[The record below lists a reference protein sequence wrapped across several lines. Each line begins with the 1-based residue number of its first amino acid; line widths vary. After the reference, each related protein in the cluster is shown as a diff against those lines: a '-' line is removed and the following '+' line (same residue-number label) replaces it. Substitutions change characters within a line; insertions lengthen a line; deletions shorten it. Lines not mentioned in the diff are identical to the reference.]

1 MDYNDIPF
9 YEYNTI
15 IVGTGASGLNA
26 ALALK
31 QLGQSHIALVT
42 EGLMM
47 GTSRNTGSDKQTY
60 YKLMT
65 DGPEPDSV
73 SQMAR
78 TLFDGGCM
86 DGDLALCEAAGS
98 LRAFFRLVEMGVPFP
113 HNSCGEYIGYK
124 TDHDPVMRGTSAGPL
139 TSRYMTE
146 CLEKAVKEEA
156 IPIYDGYQAVR
167 LLVKENGSDRRA
179 CGILALNKKKCR
191 DEAQRYA
198 VFSADNVIWATGG
211 EAGMYEASV
220 YPPSQTGGLGVL
232 LREGV
237 KAKNLTESQFGIAS
251 VKFRWNL
258 SGTFQQCIPRYVS
271 TDANGEDEREFLEP
285 YFDSPGKLVNAI
297 FLKGY
302 QWPFDPRKAFEQ
314 GSSLIDLLV
323 YQETVLSG
331 RRVFLDYMHNPSA
344 LQKNG
349 AVDFTYLT
357 GDGKV
362 YLENCQA
369 LLETPYKRL
378 EKMNPKAIEVY
389 SSHHIDLSR
398 EYLEIQVSAQHNNG
412 GIAAN
417 KWWETS
423 LSHLFAVGEAN
434 GSHGIYRPGG
444 SALNSGQV
452 GSMRAAQFIVHN
464 YREEPLG
471 REAFLEACKEAL
483 EEEMRFAEEALSKT
497 DGLNLEIAEER
508 RKLQHRMTQY
518 GACIRSEK
526 GLERAIEE
534 NRKQA
539 AYFRDHHKI
548 ADPAELGRLYQ
559 LRQLLLSQYV
569 YLAAMLDYSRTVGIS
584 RGSYLVYNPQ
594 GRLPDERL
602 NELFRNITKETDTSV
617 LQEISYDADSGS
629 CRPHWRAVR
638 PIPKND
644 IWFENVWQNF
654 RKDGIF
660 K

>member
-1 MDYNDIPF
+1 MNWNDIPF

-26 ALALK
+26 ALSLK
-31 QLGQSHIALVT
+31 QLGQAHIALVT

-65 DGPEPDSV
+65 DGPEPDGV
-73 SQMAR
+73 FQMAR
-78 TLFDGGCM
+78 TLFEGGCM

-98 LRAFFRLVEMGVPFP
+98 LRAFYRLVDMGVPFP
-113 HNSCGEYIGYK
+113 HNSFGEYVSYK

-139 TSRYMTE
+139 TSKYMTE
-146 CLEKAVKEEA
+146 CLESAVKKA
-156 IPIYDGYQAVR
+156 GIPIYDGYQAVR
-167 LLVKENGSDRRA
+167 LLVRGEGKDRRA
-179 CGILALNKKKCR
+179 CGVLTYYKKKCK

-198 VFSADNVIWATGG
+198 IFSADNVIWATGG

-220 YPPSQTGGLGVL
+220 YPPSQTGGLGIL
-232 LREGV
+232 FKEGV
-237 KAKNLTESQFGIAS
+237 RAKNLTESQFGIAS
-251 VKFRWNL
+251 VRFRWNL

-271 TDANGEDEREFLEP
+271 TDANGKDEREFLEP
-285 YFDSPGKLVNAI
+285 YFDSPEKLVNAV

-302 QWPFDPRKAFEQ
+302 QWPFDPRKAFGQ

-344 LQKNG
+344 LHGKG
-349 AVDFTYLT
+349 GVDFTHLA
-357 GDGKV
+357 GEGRA
-362 YLENCQA
+362 YLEKCQA
-369 LLETPYKRL
+369 LLETPYRRL
-378 EKMNPKAIEVY
+378 EKMNPNAIEVY

-417 KWWETS
+417 KWWETD
-423 LSHLFAVGEAN
+423 LSHLFVVGEAN

-464 YREEPLG
+464 YRDEPLG
-471 REAFLEACKEAL
+471 REAFWRACKQAL
-483 EEEMRFAEEALSKT
+483 EEELRFAEEALSGPEGPALK
-497 DGLNLEIAEER
+497 IQEER
-508 RKLQHRMTQY
+508 RALQHRMTQY
-518 GACIRSEK
+518 GACIRSEQ
-526 GLERAIEE
+526 GLERAIAE
-534 NRKQA
+534 NRSQA
-539 AYFRDHHKI
+539 ARFWSNHKV
-548 ADPAELGRLYQ
+548 ADITELGGLYQ

-569 YLAAMLDYSRTVGIS
+569 YLSAMLDYSRTVGIS
-584 RGSYLVYNPQ
+584 RGSYLVYHPE
-594 GRLPDERL
+594 GKLPDSRL
-602 NELFRNITKETDTSV
+602 DELFRNITEETDTSV
-617 LQEISYDADSGS
+617 LQEIFFDEDSGS
-629 CRPHWRAVR
+629 CRLSWRSVR
-638 PIPKND
+638 PIPEND

-654 RKDGIF
+654 RKNGIF